1 MYAGLTLVTPPTGEP
16 VSVADVT
23 LHSRITTSADAS
35 MVAGYISASRRLIEG
50 QAAIA
55 LMPQSWRYALRHWPG
70 RSYTNVARN
79 FSTLA
84 EYYKFNYIEIPRP
97 PLQSIT
103 TFTYMDVNGNLFNMQ
118 QGYANTEG
126 NYLLD
131 LDSQPGRIFLPYSGI
146 WPTTVLL
153 PMDPIQIVFVAG
165 YSAFAGTV
173 NVDASGL
180 LVSWAS
186 GSLFDPTMA
195 GSFMQIGGASCSVQ
209 TVTDANDI
217 VLAVK
222 TTPNQTGVPYT
233 ANSVPQNYKQAII
246 LLAADMYQNREATL
260 IDSMPTDMPYGVK
273 ALLDLD
279 RNFHP
284 IGQGF

>member
-35 MVAGYISASRRLIEG
+35 MVAGYISSARRIVEG
-50 QAAIA
+50 QAAVA
-55 LMPQSWRYALRHWPG
+55 LMPQSWRLALRHWPG
-70 RSYTNVARN
+70 RSVRQA
-79 FSTLA
+79 SDLS
-84 EYYKFNYIEIPRP
+84 EYYRYNHIELPRP

-103 TFTYMDVNGNLFNMQ
+103 SFIYTDVNGITYPMT
-118 QGYANTEG
+118 QGYDNAAG

-131 LDSQPGRIFLPYSGI
+131 LDSQPGRIYLPYSGL
-146 WPTTVLL
+146 WPVTILL
-153 PMDPIQIVFVAG
+153 PANPIEIVFVAG

-173 NVDASGL
+173 NVDATGL
-180 LVSWAS
+180 LVTWAS

-195 GSFMQIGGASCSVQ
+195 GSFIQINGASCSVL
-209 TVTDANDI
+209 TVTDTNDI

-222 TTPNQTGVPYT
+222 TTPNQTGVGYT
-233 ANSVPQNYKQAII
+233 ANSVPHNYKQAIC

-260 IDSMPTDMPYGVK
+260 IDSMPTDLPYGVK

-284 IGQGF
+284 LGQGY